1 MGCGLFRPPAYSLG
15 DLEGFAD
22 WVELCAL
29 RSADGYFSR
38 SQMADVL
45 RDEGL
50 IGGSP
55 EDVFSGDVL
64 FGDAA
69 SFSDEDA
76 GDRFSEEVWQ
86 VLLDRQHLL
95 GVNYPFTVEEGRLVR
110 RGESW
115 TDFLSYAALLLADAW
130 KIYELGSVAEEPFV
144 RLFEKLVQASEVG
157 LLRGT
162 AVRFGVPRDDG
173 WPTDIKDR
181 IGYLG
186 ALMSLEVENLEGK
199 TTPHDGDRGLD
210 VVGRLSFGDDG
221 SGSIILLT
229 QCAAGI
235 HWRKKLGEP
244 SLQNWQ
250 DILRWNA
257 KIVRA
262 VAIPW
267 RLNERERIQEFRRFD
282 AVILDRFR
290 LVVGMPDRSL
300 PADVRGGLLAW
311 CGDRFRDLPTLS

>member
-1 MGCGLFRPPAYSLG
+1 MFRPPPYNLD

-29 RSADGYFSR
+29 HSVDGYFSR

-55 EDVFSGDVL
+55 EDVFLGDVV

-76 GDRFSEEVWQ
+76 GDRFTEEVWQ
-86 VLLDRQHLL
+86 VLLDRQNLL
-95 GVNYPFTVEEGRLVR
+95 AETYPFTVEAVRLVR
-110 RGESW
+110 RSESW
-115 TDFLSYAALLLADAW
+115 TEFLSYAALLLADAW
-130 KIYELGSVAEEPFV
+130 RVYNLGSLAEEPFV
-144 RLFEKLVQASEVG
+144 RLFEKLVQASENG

-162 AVRFGVPRDDG
+162 AVRFGVPRDEG
-173 WPTDIKDR
+173 WPKDIKDR
-181 IGYLG
+181 IRYLG

-199 TTPHDGDRGLD
+199 TTPYDGDRGLD
-210 VVGRLSFGDDG
+210 VAARLSFGDDG
-221 SGSIILLT
+221 PGSIILLT
-229 QCAAGI
+229 QCATGI
-235 HWRKKLGEP
+235 HWQDKLGEP
-244 SLQNWQ
+244 SLVNWQ

-257 KIVRA
+257 KLVRA
-262 VAIPW
+262 VAVPW
-267 RLNERERIQEFRRFD
+267 RLNAKERIREFRRFD

-290 LVVGMPDRSL
+290 LIVGMPDRSL
-300 PADVRGGLLAW
+300 PADVKGGLLAW